1 MALPKQGVNFN
12 FTQGLD
18 LKTDR
23 NQVPAGK
30 FLALENAVFQN
41 GGGLQ
46 KRYGFGSVSTLPVT
60 TQTTLATLNNNL
72 VVTGTDLYA
81 YNADTAQWIDR
92 GTIKPV
98 KLSVLS
104 VATDS
109 KSLTI
114 PDGAVAPNG
123 LLCASFYDGST
134 YYYQISDSVTGQII
148 VAKTALPSTATNTK
162 IFVLGAY
169 FIVLF
174 AADIAG
180 THYVQYIA
188 VPYAAPNSPGSTT
201 TVASTLSALAGAFDA
216 LVYDDIMYIMWSG
229 TGTTV
234 KLTYMTAILT
244 LAAATSLAGK
254 SATKISI
261 ASDASNGTIFFT
273 FFDGTDTWTT
283 CYDRVL
289 NVIPAMSPP
298 IKVIN
303 GDTGVNQLVSAAS
316 NGTVSIMYE
325 ITNSYSWGG
334 RSDYLKLVTCT
345 NAGAVGTPTIIKRSV
360 GLVSKTFTISG
371 TNYLIVNFCGQFQ
384 PTNFVMDF
392 SGNIIAKFAYANAG
406 SYDSLT
412 VLPNVSVV
420 GNVAQLV
427 YSFLANLTAVNT
439 TPGAANPAP
448 FYASSG
454 VNLASLDFG
463 TVQSCSE
470 ISSSLHM
477 SGGQLWQYDGVN
489 IVEHGFHL
497 WPSDINISTATGSGS
512 LAADTYYYR
521 ICYEWTDATGKLHRS
536 SPSIPIKQIT
546 TTASSTN
553 TIKVPTLRLT
563 SKQNARIVLYRWS
576 SSQQTYYQV
585 TPSASL
591 PANDTTVDSV
601 TITDALADSSILGN
615 TILYTTGGVVE
626 NIGAPAFDAV
636 ALHKSRL
643 FGIDSEDKNLIW
655 FSKQVLSGEP
665 LELSDL
671 LTLYVAPTTGAQG
684 STGDCTALA
693 SMDDKL
699 IIFKRNSIYY
709 VTGTGPDAT
718 GANNDFSEPT
728 FITSVA
734 GCTDSRS
741 IVFMPSGLMFQSDKG
756 IWMLGRDLST
766 KYVGAAVEAYNGTA
780 VNSAQNIPGTN
791 QVRFTLDSGI
801 TLMYDYYYDQWGT
814 FSAGAGGVS
823 STLWQNK
830 HTLLRSDGEIRQEGT
845 AYLDGSSPVLLAFRT
860 AWFKVAGLQGFQ
872 RAYWMSLLGEYITP
886 HKLTIGVA
894 YDYNDNAQQITTIS
908 PTNYNGTYGADTLYG
923 GSSPYG
929 GNSTLEQ
936 WRIFFARQKCQAVQ
950 IQFQEAFD
958 SSYGVAAGAGLT
970 LSGINIVFGAKDTKP
985 KFTAAQSK

>member
-12 FTQGLD
+12 FAQGLD

-46 KRYGFGSVSTLPVT
+46 KRYGFGSSSTLPVT
-60 TQTTLATLNNNL
+60 TQTTLATLNDNL
-72 VVTGTDLYA
+72 VATGPNLYA
-81 YNADTAQWIDR
+81 YNADTAQWLNR
-92 GTIKPV
+92 GSAKPL

-104 VATDS
+104 LAHET
-109 KSLTI
+109 KSLSA

-123 LLCASFYDGST
+123 LVCTAYSDGTNS
-134 YYYQISDSVTGQII
+134 YYQVSDGTTGQII
-148 VAKTALPSTATNTK
+148 VAKTALPSTATNAK
-162 IFVLGAY
+162 VFVLGAY
-169 FIVLF
+169 FIVMF
-174 AADIAG
+174 AVDISV

-188 VPYAAPNSPGSTT
+188 VPYAAPSNPGSATT
-201 TVASTLSALAGAFDA
+201 IASTLSALAGAFDA
-216 LVYDDIMYIMWSG
+216 LVYDEKIFIMWSG

-234 KLTYMTAILT
+234 KLTYMTSTLS
-244 LAAATSLAGK
+244 LAAATSIASK

-261 ASDASNGTIFFT
+261 ASDASNNTIFYT
-273 FFDGTDTWTT
+273 FFDGTDAWTT
-283 CYDRVL
+283 CYDTNHNLVL
-289 NVIPAMSPP
+289 AATKSITAEV
-298 IKVIN
+298 
-303 GDTGVNQLVSAAS
+303 VNQLAS
-316 NGTVSIMYE
+316 IASSGTVSIVYE
-325 ITNSYSWGG
+325 ITNSYSWSG
-334 RSDYLKLVTCT
+334 RSDYLKLVTCS
-345 NAGAVGTPTIIKRSV
+345 NAGVVGTPAVIKRSV
-360 GLVSKTFTISG
+360 GLMSKAFTVQG
-371 TNYLIVNFCGQFQ
+371 TNYVAVNFAGQFQ
-384 PTNFVMDF
+384 PTNFIMDF
-392 SGNIIAKFAYANAG
+392 SGNIVAKFAYANAG
-406 SYDSLT
+406 SYVSLA
-412 VLPNVSVV
+412 VLPNVTVTSTK
-420 GNVAQLV
+420 AQLV
-427 YSFLANLTAVNT
+427 YSFLSNLTAVNT
-439 TPGAANPAP
+439 TEGATNPTP
-448 FYASSG
+448 FYASAG
-454 VNLASLDFG
+454 VNLAAIEFD

-497 WPSDINISTATGSGS
+497 WPSDINISTATGAGS

-536 SPSIPIKQIT
+536 APSIPIKQIT

-563 SKQNARIVLYRWS
+563 AKQNVRIVLYRWS
-576 SSQQTYYQV
+576 ASQQTYYQV

-615 TILYTTGGVVE
+615 TILCTTGGVVE
-626 NIGAPAFDAV
+626 NIGAPAFDTI

-655 FSKQVLSGEP
+655 YSKQVLSGEP

-734 GCTDSRS
+734 GCTDPRS

-756 IWMLGRDLST
+756 IWLLGRDLST
-766 KYVGAAVEAYNGTA
+766 KYAGAAVEAYNGTA

-791 QVRFTLDSGI
+791 QVRFTLDSGV

-814 FSAGAGGVS
+814 FSAGAGGIS

-830 HTLLRSDGEIRQEGT
+830 HTLLRSNGEIRQEGT
-845 AYLDGSSPVLLAFRT
+845 SYLDGSSPVLLAFRT
-860 AWFKVAGLQGFQ
+860 AWFKVSGLQGFQ
-872 RAYWMSLLGEYITP
+872 RAYWLSLLGEYITP
-886 HKLTIGVA
+886 HKFTIGVA
-894 YDYNDNAQQITTIS
+894 YDYNDNAQQISTIT
-908 PTNYNGTYGADTLYG
+908 PTNYNGTYGTDTLYG

-929 GNSTLEQ
+929 GNPTLEQ
-936 WRIFFARQKCQAVQ
+936 WRVFFARQKCQSVQ

-958 SSYGVAAGAGLT
+958 PSHSTTAGAGLT

-985 KFTAAQSK
+985 KFTAAQSKS